1 MSKIVVG
8 VIRGGPSN
16 EYEVSLNT
24 GASVLKHLPE
34 KYVGHD
40 ILISKDGT
48 WHSGGVPRNPE
59 RVLKRVDV
67 IFNALHGAYGED
79 GKVQRFLDNFSVPYT
94 GSGVFGSAL
103 GMNKVLSKR
112 AFENRGL
119 KMPRHIVVKK
129 DTVSKEILLDI
140 FKNFPHPCVVKPAS
154 AGSSVG
160 VRIVRSFPELE
171 DAVAEA
177 LTHSPLALVEEF
189 IRGREAS
196 CGVVENFRGE
206 KLYPLFPIEII
217 QPETSEFFDYN
228 AKYSGESQEICPAHF
243 ERDVKNE
250 IQYAAKEAHNALHLR
265 HYSRS
270 DFIISPRGVYLLETN
285 TLPGLTP
292 ESLLP
297 KALAEGGTEFPH
309 FLDHLVTLA
318 LTRK

>member
-8 VIRGGPSN
+8 VLRGGPSS

-34 KYVGHD
+34 KYIGHD
-40 ILISKDGT
+40 ILISKDGM
-48 WHSGGVPRNPE
+48 WHSFGVPRSPE

-67 IFNALHGAYGED
+67 IFNALHGTYGED
-79 GKVQRFLDNFSVPYT
+79 GKVQQLLDQFSVPYT
-94 GSGVFGSAL
+94 GSRALGSAL
-103 GMNKVLSKR
+103 GMNKALAKK
-112 AFENRGL
+112 AFEQADL
-119 KMPRHIVVKK
+119 KIPHHILIRKS
-129 DTVSKEILLDI
+129 DVSKETLLDI
-140 FKNFPHPCVVKPAS
+140 FKTFPHPYVVKPVS

-160 VRIVRSFPELE
+160 VKIARSFSELV

-177 LTHSPLALVEEF
+177 FAYSPTVLIEEL

-196 CGVVENFRGE
+196 CGVIEGFRGE

-217 QPETSEFFDYN
+217 HPKSSDFFDYN
-228 AKYSGESQEICPAHF
+228 AKYSGESQEICPANF
-243 ERDVKNE
+243 NREVKNE
-250 IQYAAKEAHNALHLR
+250 IQRIAKEAHNALHLR

-270 DFIISPRGVYLLETN
+270 DFIISPRGVYILETN

-297 KALAEGGTEFPH
+297 KAVAAGGTEFPQ

-318 LTRK
+318 LSRK